1 MRINDRIND
10 FDLATMPLFQDMTPD
25 QVETVRGVMSC
36 TVSPPNTVL
45 IRENLPG
52 DNVFFLLHGMVRICI
67 QRDGRDVIFGMRGP
81 GDILGEISVLD
92 GSPRIATAI
101 AHTQCTYLTV
111 STEDFNEVLL
121 KMYPFVLNLTRFMA
135 RRIRRMTGQLDAMAT
150 LSVPGR
156 LARQITFLASEYGVP
171 VESEVSATAMEIPFR
186 LTQASLS
193 HMIGA
198 TRVQV
203 NQIFS
208 SWREKELIELRKNRV
223 VILNDAA
230 LRDLVV

>member
-10 FDLATMPLFQDMTPD
+10 IDLASMPLFQDMTPV
-25 QVETVRGVMSC
+25 QVETVRSVMSC

-52 DNVFFLLHGMVRICI
+52 ENVFFVLHGMVRICV
-67 QRDGRDVIFGMRGP
+67 QRDGQDVIFGMRGA
-81 GDILGEISVLD
+81 GDILGEISALD
-92 GSPRIATAI
+92 GSPRVATAI
-101 AHTQCTYLTV
+101 SHTQCTCLMV

-135 RRIRRMTGQLDAMAT
+135 KRIRRMTGQLDAMAT

-171 VESEVSATAMEIPFR
+171 AESEISATAMEIPFR

-208 SWREKELIELRKNRV
+208 QWREKELIELRKNRV

-230 LRDLVV
+230 LQALII